1 VTIHTYDRDFF
12 DWVALGAARSAA
24 NVLPVLIPLAPASVL
39 DVGCGRGTWLQQWR
53 ILGVSDV
60 IGVDGDY
67 VARASLVVPPECFIA
82 HDLQRPLRLGRRFDL
97 VESLEVAEHI
107 PEASTDTF
115 IDSLCAHAD
124 VILFSAAVPGQG
136 GEFHVNEQ
144 PYSYWRA
151 KFRAR
156 GYAML
161 DVVRPRVV
169 ANRLIEP
176 WYRYNCFL
184 FVTRDR
190 LSTVPEEWVNQDV
203 TNSPEVPDVSPWAWR
218 LRKALIRRLP
228 ASAVT
233 RLSRVRY
240 LLATKFA
247 DFAGR
252 P

>member
-1 VTIHTYDRDFF
+1 MTTHTYDRDFF

-24 NVLPVLIPLAPASVL
+24 NLLPVLKPLAPTSVL

-67 VARASLVVPPECFIA
+67 VARESLVVPPECFTP
-82 HDLQRPLRLGRRFDL
+82 HDLQQPFRLGRKFDL
-97 VESLEVAEHI
+97 VECLEVAEHI
-107 PEASTDTF
+107 PNASADTL

-161 DVVRPRVV
+161 DVVRPRVI
-169 ANRLIEP
+169 ANPRIEP

-184 FVTRDR
+184 FVSKDR
-190 LSTVPEEWVNQDV
+190 LPTVPDAWRNQDV
-203 TNSPEVPDVSPWAWR
+203 TNSPDVPDVSPLAWR
-218 LRKALIRRLP
+218 LRIALIRCLP
-228 ASAVT
+228 SSMVT

-240 LLATKFA
+240 LLATKLA
-247 DFAGR
+247 NRAGR